1 MASIEHRDATQVHKG
16 AFRQSSDPAADV
28 SQDGVLWIDTTG
40 GAEQLKVR
48 SGSDTAWTSLILTGP
63 SASKTTTYV
72 ATAEDFTLLCDAT
85 GGAFSVTL
93 PAAASSTGRT
103 YFIKKTDASANA
115 VTIDAN
121 GAETIDGATTL
132 LLEDQYEGALIR
144 CNGTAWSVVAH
155 PLGAGEGAAILKS
168 TVDAKG
174 DILAATAADTVT
186 RLAVGAN
193 NLVLTADSAEATGL
207 KWAAPSG
214 AVVSDGDKGDITV
227 SSSGT
232 VWNIDAGVVT
242 GTEIA
247 TDVALAGNPTTTTQS
262 SGNNSTR
269 IATTAFVADAVAK
282 QPEILEYALSDETTA
297 ITTGLKLTT
306 RAPFAMTVTNVRIS
320 LTTTSS
326 SGNPA
331 VDVQEGGVTIFST
344 TPKIDSGELTNVTGT
359 AAVIS
364 DASIADDAQLTF
376 IVDTAGT
383 GAKGLKVR
391 LYVTRA

>member
-1 MASIEHRDATQVHKG
+1 MASVEHKDATQVHKG
-16 AFRQSSDPAADV
+16 MF
-28 SQDGVLWIDTTG
+28 WIDTTSG
-40 GAEQLKVR
+40 YVLKVR
-48 SGSDTAWTSLILTGP
+48 SGTNTAWTTLGTI
-63 SASKTTTYV
+63 
-72 ATAEDFTLLCDAT
+72 ATLV
-85 GGAFSVTL
+85 GVT
-93 PAAASSTGRT
+93 
-103 YFIKKTDASANA
+103 
-115 VTIDAN
+115 
-121 GAETIDGATTL
+121 
-132 LLEDQYEGALIR
+132 
-144 CNGTAWSVVAH
+144 
-155 PLGAGEGAAILKS
+155 
-168 TVDAKG
+168 
-174 DILAATAADTVT
+174 
-186 RLAVGAN
+186 
-193 NLVLTADSAEATGL
+193 
-207 KWAAPSG
+207 
-214 AVVSDGDKGDITV
+214 DGDKGDITV

-232 VWNIDAGVVT
+232 SWQIDAGVVT

-262 SGNNSTR
+262 AGNNSTR
-269 IATTAFVADAVAK
+269 LATTAYADNAVAK

-331 VDVQEGGVTIFST
+331 VDVQESGVTIFST

-391 LYVTRA
+391 LYVTRV